1 MLAAVAGAG
10 DVGQVKSGKDL
21 RFRTGYLEAGGF
33 FSGSGGSSYMKKEAT
48 VGKKQI

>member
-21 RFRTGYLEAGGF
+21 RFRTGYLEVGGVF
-33 FSGSGGSSYMKKEAT
+33 FWFRGFKLHEEGSYSRKKN
-48 VGKKQI
+48 

>member
-21 RFRTGYLEAGGF
+21 RFRTGYLEVGF
-33 FSGSGGSSYMKKEAT
+33 FFLVQGVQVT
-48 VGKKQI
+48 